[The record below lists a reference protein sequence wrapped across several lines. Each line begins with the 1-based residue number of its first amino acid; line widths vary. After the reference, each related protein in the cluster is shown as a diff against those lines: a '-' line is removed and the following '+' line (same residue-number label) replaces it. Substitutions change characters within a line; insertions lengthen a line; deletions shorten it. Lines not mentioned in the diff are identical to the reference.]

1 MSADQSPSL
10 SELLTPDGLA
20 DPLPVYRRWREW
32 EQRNGPHPALVLDHA
47 TITAIYVDPDM
58 SAARIPNVIRSAP
71 ADVQPTLIP
80 LERILSS
87 IVAFQD
93 PPDHTRVRSVLARAF
108 TPRVVRRQEEAVTRV
123 AARLVDA
130 MAADGNPDVVAAVSY
145 PMPAFVIGA
154 MLGIPDDA
162 LDGFADWAQKLVFFV
177 GSSAPSGEEAT
188 ALADA
193 LGSMGEFFGGLAAER
208 RADPGDDLL
217 SSMLAVADADA
228 AADPDVRHIT
238 DDELFANALFLMTAG
253 HETATNG
260 ITNGLLALL
269 QHPDQRRRLEGDPG
283 LIDTA
288 VDEMLRY
295 NSPIQIS
302 ARLCTVDKD
311 VNGRQRRP
319 GDPLVLVLGAGN
331 HDDEYYDEPQRFD
344 ITRTPN
350 KHLSFGHGRHHCLGA
365 TLARSEMRAV
375 IPLLFDRF
383 PQLDLADDGPLDWQP
398 TLNFRG
404 VRSLELKW

>member
-1 MSADQSPSL
+1 M
-10 SELLTPDGLA
+10 
-20 DPLPVYRRWREW
+20 
-32 EQRNGPHPALVLDHA
+32 
-47 TITAIYVDPDM
+47 
-58 SAARIPNVIRSAP
+58 
-71 ADVQPTLIP
+71 
-80 LERILSS
+80 
-87 IVAFQD
+87 
-93 PPDHTRVRSVLARAF
+93 
-108 TPRVVRRQEEAVTRV
+108 
-123 AARLVDA
+123 
-130 MAADGNPDVVAAVSY
+130 
-145 PMPAFVIGA
+145 
-154 MLGIPDDA
+154 
-162 LDGFADWAQKLVFFV
+162 
-177 GSSAPSGEEAT
+177 
-188 ALADA
+188 
-193 LGSMGEFFGGLAAER
+193 
-208 RADPGDDLL
+208 
-217 SSMLAVADADA
+217 
-228 AADPDVRHIT
+228 
-238 DDELFANALFLMTAG
+238 
-253 HETATNG
+253 
-260 ITNGLLALL
+260 LALL